1 MEENNKNQPRL
12 SLSLSLSLIYF
23 PTLFVVIPQ
32 QQESESGAA
41 AAAVVVVAAAARMFQ
56 CRTWWSCRRA
66 CFSESNFPALWLA
79 RADQTRKVVSQ

>member
-12 SLSLSLSLIYF
+12 SRSSRSDIYF

-32 QQESESGAA
+32 QQESGAAA
-41 AAAVVVVAAAARMFQ
+41 AAAVVVAAAAARMFQ

-66 CFSESNFPALWLA
+66 CFSESNFPARWLA